1 MAVLSRRTGDEQQE
15 SRQAAE
21 VVVVVWGGS
30 GGVTFYSAA
39 HWPWQWSPS
48 HGLWWLSLIVSLAR
62 SLCPSICFSFALF
75 SSLSFF
81 LPPPSS
87 LPLSLSYSLPLLVP
101 SEFSPLAMAAKMHHH
116 LSAAAHPPLTSR
128 LLFSRQ
134 AGLKSQLRIEPSRL
148 KPVSNQC
155 SPPPPPSLQPQTC
168 VAGYRRKMDEEQVPL
183 LSSVP

>member
-1 MAVLSRRTGDEQQE
+1 MAVLSGRTGDEQQE

-21 VVVVVWGGS
+21 VVVVVVWGGS
-30 GGVTFYSAA
+30 GGVTFYSAT

-48 HGLWWLSLIVSLAR
+48 HWLMALSDSVSCSLSLPLYLFLFR
-62 SLCPSICFSFALF
+62 SLFLSFLF
-75 SSLSFF
+75 SST
-81 LPPPSS
+81 PP
-87 LPLSLSYSLPLLVP
+87 LLSLSHSLPLLVP
-101 SEFSPLAMAAKMHHH
+101 SEFSSLAMAAKMHHH

>member
-1 MAVLSRRTGDEQQE
+1 MNSRKADRRRRWWWCG
-15 SRQAAE
+15 
-21 VVVVVWGGS
+21 
-30 GGVTFYSAA
+30 GGVRWCDFLLCHSLTLTMEPQPLTLMALSD
-39 HWPWQWSPS
+39 SVS
-48 HGLWWLSLIVSLAR
+48 CSLSLPLYLFLFR
-62 SLCPSICFSFALF
+62 SLFLSFLF
-75 SSLSFF
+75 SST
-81 LPPPSS
+81 PP
-87 LPLSLSYSLPLLVP
+87 LLSLSYSLPLLVP

-155 SPPPPPSLQPQTC
+155 SPPPPPSLQPQTR

>member
-1 MAVLSRRTGDEQQE
+1 MNSRKADRRRRWWWCGGGGQ
-15 SRQAAE
+15 
-21 VVVVVWGGS
+21 VVWLFTLPLTDLDNGAPA
-30 GGVTFYSAA
+30 TD
-39 HWPWQWSPS
+39 
-48 HGLWWLSLIVSLAR
+48 WWLSLIVSLAR

-81 LPPPSS
+81 LPPPPP
-87 LPLSLSYSLPLLVP
+87 LLSLSHSLPLLVP